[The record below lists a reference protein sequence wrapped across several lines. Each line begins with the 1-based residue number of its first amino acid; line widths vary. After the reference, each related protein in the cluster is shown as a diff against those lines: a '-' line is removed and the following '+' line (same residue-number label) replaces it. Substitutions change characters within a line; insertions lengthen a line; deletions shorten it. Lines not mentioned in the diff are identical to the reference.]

1 MGTRIGLIGLG
12 EVGTIFARAFIEH
25 GAELTAYDV
34 LLSRPD
40 GRELLARRAGD
51 CGIQLRPLAETVEN
65 AEYVLSLVTTGVA
78 REVAES
84 CAGFLR
90 PGQVYLDLTSTSPG
104 AKRRIR
110 DVVQPTGAAFVEGA
124 ILGAVGATGVRSRI
138 LTCGEQGRQVA
149 ELFTSLGLNVSFYS
163 PEIGQASMFKML
175 RSIFS
180 KGLEALLLEL
190 MLAGKRAGIEKDLWQ
205 DVVEL
210 MTRTPF
216 DRTAAN
222 WIQTHALACDRRLHE
237 MSQVV
242 ETLDELGVEP
252 LMTTATEAF
261 FARSTTLGFGEAFSE
276 KPAAVDPVVEFME
289 RRLSQRVAERHF

>member
-1 MGTRIGLIGLG
+1 
-12 EVGTIFARAFIEH
+12 
-25 GAELTAYDV
+25 
-34 LLSRPD
+34 
-40 GRELLARRAGD
+40 
-51 CGIQLRPLAETVEN
+51 
-65 AEYVLSLVTTGVA
+65 
-78 REVAES
+78 
-84 CAGFLR
+84 
-90 PGQVYLDLTSTSPG
+90 
-104 AKRRIR
+104 
-110 DVVQPTGAAFVEGA
+110 
-124 ILGAVGATGVRSRI
+124 
-138 LTCGEQGRQVA
+138 
-149 ELFTSLGLNVSFYS
+149 
-163 PEIGQASMFKML
+163 MFKML